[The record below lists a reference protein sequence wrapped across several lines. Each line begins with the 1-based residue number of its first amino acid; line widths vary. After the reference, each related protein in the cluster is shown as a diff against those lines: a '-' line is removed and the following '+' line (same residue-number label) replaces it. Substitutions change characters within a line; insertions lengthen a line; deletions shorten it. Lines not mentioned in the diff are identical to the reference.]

1 VNKLLI
7 TGCFIL
13 FSLRCFATCIA
24 IYLAPNGHIY
34 VAADSRRTFYFDDD
48 KARFETI
55 CKIHHVGNS
64 YFAVAGIDDEGL
76 TNGASLALEET
87 GNIDDALKVFG
98 AAMCRRYTQLMSDAR
113 QLYPERFKK
122 FLSDGLAE
130 VSFFGFYDGK
140 PKIQDVE
147 FRLRLDKKNQVVVSY
162 EIQSVGYFT
171 VIGMSNDIFDGA
183 DSGMP
188 DKQVML
194 QNPVLY
200 VEGLVKLEAR
210 KHPLSVGEPIDLL
223 ELKPE
228 GVVWIRKNETTSS
241 S

>member
-1 VNKLLI
+1 
-7 TGCFIL
+7 
-13 FSLRCFATCIA
+13 
-24 IYLAPNGHIY
+24 LAPDGHIY

-48 KARFETI
+48 KTKFETI
-55 CKIHHVGNS
+55 CKIHNVGNS
-64 YFAVAGIDDEGL
+64 YFAVSGIDDEGL
-76 TNGASLALEET
+76 TNGANLALQQNE
-87 GNIDDALKVFG
+87 NVDAAVKAFG
-98 AAMCRRYTQLMSDAR
+98 VATCRRYTQLMTDA
-113 QLYPERFKK
+113 QKLYPERFKK

-147 FRLRLDKKNQVVVSY
+147 FRLHLDKKNHVTASY
-162 EIQSVGYFT
+162 EIQQVGYFT
-171 VIGMSNDIFDGA
+171 VIGMSDAIFDGG
-183 DSGMP
+183 SPGMP

-194 QNPVLY
+194 QNPILY
-200 VEGLVKLEAR
+200 VEDLVKVEAQ

-228 GVVWIRKNETTSS
+228 GARWIRKNGTVLSS